1 MKKNV
6 LSLTFIFA
14 LILAFALPV
23 LASVPP
29 PPANQTIGVDD
40 TVFGE
45 FTEAD
50 CRLCHEDPDIVGPT
64 SIPDRHHLLYGSAIP
79 SGSIVPDPDADND
92 GIPDTTYGC
101 LNCHLEDIVGG
112 VIVMQVWRDCTL
124 CHTSSPH
131 HQTAAAQ
138 SGDCVHCHGTL
149 VDNPT
154 GCKELYCAVASSSAG
169 STRGVPLVPC
179 TIEGGT
185 ECNTLGLGGGP
196 LAVCANTTTLC
207 ASDADCVGIGT
218 GVCSSSTSSRCGMF
232 GGEATC
238 DDGHVIP
245 TYAPSLVTPARSGH
259 IHVCALSGNCSV
271 SGDPCS
277 IDDDCPATETC
288 DADSCDYDTDCTAG
302 TCSTTTTQ
310 ECHVDMDCPGG
321 ETCVGGVECIQEHE
335 DGLVGGCTY
344 CHTADPNL
352 GTVDPAS
359 GVLVRDNHDTHH
371 GAGVHSG
378 HSERC
383 AWCHMAGYPHS
394 VYGELPEHIRW
405 CENCHGYESLHNI
418 AIDSDTGC
426 LFGDPGC
433 TVVIGGELPGYS
445 HVGNNDDCWGC
456 HGFETAAAPGS
467 GPATPYLF
475 ASDTLGATSGYDTT
489 VTLIGATLQNLV
501 GTYLWS
507 SDISMTAA
515 DGSSVTL
522 TPESATSNQLA
533 VTIPAATAPGN
544 YALRAVKGTSAASNP
559 IVISVKPEVAITDSS
574 CDRKKGVLSVS
585 GTGFGEKPA
594 GSDAYINVQ
603 VNGQSVDVTSWSDT
617 QITASISSCKG
628 NAAITVNAVMGSAT
642 SGGGGKPAKPC
653 KGKNC
658 N

>member
-1 MKKNV
+1 
-6 LSLTFIFA
+6 
-14 LILAFALPV
+14 
-23 LASVPP
+23 
-29 PPANQTIGVDD
+29 
-40 TVFGE
+40 
-45 FTEAD
+45 
-50 CRLCHEDPDIVGPT
+50 
-64 SIPDRHHLLYGSAIP
+64 
-79 SGSIVPDPDADND
+79 
-92 GIPDTTYGC
+92 
-101 LNCHLEDIVGG
+101 
-112 VIVMQVWRDCTL
+112 
-124 CHTSSPH
+124 
-131 HQTAAAQ
+131 
-138 SGDCVHCHGTL
+138 
-149 VDNPT
+149 
-154 GCKELYCAVASSSAG
+154 
-169 STRGVPLVPC
+169 
-179 TIEGGT
+179 
-185 ECNTLGLGGGP
+185 
-196 LAVCANTTTLC
+196 
-207 ASDADCVGIGT
+207 
-218 GVCSSSTSSRCGMF
+218 
-232 GGEATC
+232 
-238 DDGHVIP
+238 
-245 TYAPSLVTPARSGH
+245 
-259 IHVCALSGNCSV
+259 
-271 SGDPCS
+271 
-277 IDDDCPATETC
+277 
-288 DADSCDYDTDCTAG
+288 
-302 TCSTTTTQ
+302 
-310 ECHVDMDCPGG
+310 
-321 ETCVGGVECIQEHE
+321 
-335 DGLVGGCTY
+335 
-344 CHTADPNL
+344 
-352 GTVDPAS
+352 
-359 GVLVRDNHDTHH
+359 
-371 GAGVHSG
+371 
-378 HSERC
+378 
-383 AWCHMAGYPHS
+383 MAGYAHTP
-394 VYGELPEHIRW
+394 YGEVPEHIRW

-433 TVVIGGELPGYS
+433 EVIIGGEMAGYS